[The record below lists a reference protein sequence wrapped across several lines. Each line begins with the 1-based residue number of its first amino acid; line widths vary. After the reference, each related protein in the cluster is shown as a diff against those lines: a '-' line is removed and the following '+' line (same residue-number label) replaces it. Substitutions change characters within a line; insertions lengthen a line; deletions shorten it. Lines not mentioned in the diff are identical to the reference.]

1 VRFSLNLMADEDIV
15 AVKVGDTLGERYKL
29 VRAISAGGMG
39 AVFEAENT
47 WTLRRVA
54 LKVLQ
59 SHLATD
65 PGAVSRFQSEA
76 RLASRVAHPN
86 LIDVLDLGRDER
98 TGTLYLI
105 TELLAGR
112 DLRDELAA
120 RGRFTPR
127 DALDVMVPV
136 MRALGAAHDK
146 GILHRDVKPANVF
159 LARGEGG
166 AVTPKLIDFG
176 VARALDPDGAKHL
189 TTTGAMVGTILYMAP
204 EQVRG
209 DRDIDGRVD
218 IWAVGAVLFELLTGA
233 PPYPPDGHHTLVWKI
248 LSGAPP
254 RLATVA
260 PELPRAVTDA
270 VDRALTH
277 DRELR
282 FATMREFIDALTG
295 AHPLDETHERP
306 GPALP
311 YAPDDAPAVKDARLL
326 LVEDDV
332 NVRRALARVLSGY
345 HVTSVPD
352 GADAL
357 ALLRGPA
364 AFDLV
369 ITDLHLAEVGGME
382 VVRAGARAGVP
393 VIMITANPTVEA
405 AVQAMRLGAV
415 NFIPKPFTN
424 EALRGAVTDVLAA
437 RDVAR
442 AAPVD
447 VVANDPGFRP
457 VLDLVRVVAD
467 TDATVLL
474 TGETG
479 TGKDVVARLVHR
491 LSRRGSKPFVTASV
505 SSIAEANLERELF
518 GYARA
523 AFSDAEADKAGL
535 VHEAE
540 GGALFFDEIGDM
552 PLACQ
557 AKILRLVQEHT
568 WQPVGAARARKA
580 DVRILAA
587 THHDLEARVRRG
599 EFRADLYYRLS
610 VVTLSIPPLREHRGD
625 INGLVARFIDTA
637 NREYERAVAGIDDD
651 ALAAMRAHDWPGN
664 VRELQNVVTRMVIF
678 NRSGRLGVD
687 DLPGALRGGP
697 PSTPPVALH
706 TARPPEDPS
715 ALMTRGQF
723 EAALAEWLLRR
734 EARAG

>member
-1 VRFSLNLMADEDIV
+1 MADEDIV

-295 AHPLDETHERP
+295 AHPLDETH
-306 GPALP
+306 
-311 YAPDDAPAVKDARLL
+311 
-326 LVEDDV
+326 
-332 NVRRALARVLSGY
+332 
-345 HVTSVPD
+345 
-352 GADAL
+352 
-357 ALLRGPA
+357 
-364 AFDLV
+364 
-369 ITDLHLAEVGGME
+369 
-382 VVRAGARAGVP
+382 
-393 VIMITANPTVEA
+393 
-405 AVQAMRLGAV
+405 
-415 NFIPKPFTN
+415 
-424 EALRGAVTDVLAA
+424 
-437 RDVAR
+437 
-442 AAPVD
+442 
-447 VVANDPGFRP
+447 
-457 VLDLVRVVAD
+457 
-467 TDATVLL
+467 
-474 TGETG
+474 
-479 TGKDVVARLVHR
+479 
-491 LSRRGSKPFVTASV
+491 
-505 SSIAEANLERELF
+505 
-518 GYARA
+518 
-523 AFSDAEADKAGL
+523 
-535 VHEAE
+535 
-540 GGALFFDEIGDM
+540 
-552 PLACQ
+552 
-557 AKILRLVQEHT
+557 
-568 WQPVGAARARKA
+568 
-580 DVRILAA
+580 
-587 THHDLEARVRRG
+587 
-599 EFRADLYYRLS
+599 
-610 VVTLSIPPLREHRGD
+610 
-625 INGLVARFIDTA
+625 
-637 NREYERAVAGIDDD
+637 
-651 ALAAMRAHDWPGN
+651 
-664 VRELQNVVTRMVIF
+664 
-678 NRSGRLGVD
+678 
-687 DLPGALRGGP
+687 
-697 PSTPPVALH
+697 
-706 TARPPEDPS
+706 
-715 ALMTRGQF
+715 
-723 EAALAEWLLRR
+723 
-734 EARAG
+734 